1 MKSNPH
7 KNQTD
12 EELMVQI
19 QDHHS
24 HSAIVELHARYS
36 GRLLGYFIKMLNK
49 DVDLAQDFVQELFL
63 KILEKNHLFDPKK
76 KFYTWVFT
84 IASNMCK
91 TAYRKV
97 GTSQTFDTEKHDHLQ
112 THYGDNLAEKELF
125 LRALQTS
132 IDELESV
139 QKQAFVLRF
148 LEHFSLNEIAEI
160 AETSVGT
167 VKSRLFYATQKVA
180 KQLQEFDPSFES
192 TVFKLS

>member
-1 MKSNPH
+1 VAENPH

-12 EELMVQI
+12 EELMVLI

-36 GRLLGYFIKMLNK
+36 GKLLGYFIKMLNK
-49 DVDLAQDFVQELFL
+49 DLDLAQDFVQELFL
-63 KILEKNHLFDPKK
+63 KILEKKHLFDPDK
-76 KFYTWVFT
+76 KFYTWVFS

-97 GTSQTFDTEKHDHLQ
+97 GLSQSFESDKHEQLQ
-112 THYGDNLAEKELF
+112 VHFGENLAEKDQF
-125 LRALQTS
+125 LRALQRS
-132 IDELESV
+132 IDLLENV

-148 LEHFSLNEIAEI
+148 MEHFSLQEIAEI
-160 AETSVGT
+160 GETSVGT

-180 KQLQEFDPSFES
+180 QQLKEFDPSFES
-192 TVFKLS
+192 SLFKLS

>member
-1 MKSNPH
+1 MAENPH

-12 EELMVQI
+12 EELMVLV

-36 GRLLGYFIKMLNK
+36 SKLLGYFIKMLNK
-49 DVDLAQDFVQELFL
+49 DVDLSQDFVQELFL
-63 KILEKNHLFDPKK
+63 KILEKKHLFDPEK

-97 GTSQTFDTEKHDHLQ
+97 GQSEVFDSVKHDQFNMHL
-112 THYGDNLAEKELF
+112 GENLAEKDQF
-125 LRALQTS
+125 LIALQRS
-132 IDELESV
+132 IDLLEAP

-148 LEHFSLNEIAEI
+148 LEHFSLQEIAEI

-180 KQLQEFDPSFES
+180 KQIQEFDPSFES
-192 TVFKLS
+192 TLFKLS

>member
-1 MKSNPH
+1 MTNHSH
-7 KNQTD
+7 KNHTD

-24 HSAIVELHARYS
+24 HWAIVELHARYS

-63 KILEKNHLFDPKK
+63 KILEKKHLFDTEK
-76 KFYTWVFT
+76 KFYIWVFT

-91 TAYRKV
+91 TAYRKT
-97 GTSQTFDTEKHDHLQ
+97 GISQTFETEKHDHLQ
-112 THYGDNLAEKELF
+112 TNYSDNLAEKELF
-125 LRALQTS
+125 LRALQNS
-132 IDELESV
+132 IDQLENG

-148 LEHFSLNEIAEI
+148 MEHFSLQEIADI

-167 VKSRLFYATQKVA
+167 IKSRLFYATQKVA
-180 KQLQEFDPSFES
+180 KQLKDFDPSFES
-192 TVFKLS
+192 TLFKLS